1 MWVSPLQNKASRDPS
16 SYVKLSVGK
25 KTFTSKVRQL
35 LWRSEIGNG
44 GPTPLKERQNKGSF
58 LMLQAYK
65 ALGIPS
71 LCGRWLHQEQASG
84 IRAYLGAWSEATPFC
99 YTDCPQVP
107 QSAGGHTGQSVS
119 TWPSGDL
126 SLFCSQTCPHSKDP
140 VWSQVFSFFV
150 HSVAA
155 EQLCLK
161 VCLE

>member
-1 MWVSPLQNKASRDPS
+1 
-16 SYVKLSVGK
+16 
-25 KTFTSKVRQL
+25 
-35 LWRSEIGNG
+35 
-44 GPTPLKERQNKGSF
+44 
-58 LMLQAYK
+58 MLQAYK

-84 IRAYLGAWSEATPFC
+84 IRAYLGVWSEATPFC

-107 QSAGGHTGQSVS
+107 QAAGGHTGQSVS

-161 VCLE
+161 VCLEWGSADTWETAGPRTAESFLCTLGSSGSQPHSAWEGMRPHKPSVP